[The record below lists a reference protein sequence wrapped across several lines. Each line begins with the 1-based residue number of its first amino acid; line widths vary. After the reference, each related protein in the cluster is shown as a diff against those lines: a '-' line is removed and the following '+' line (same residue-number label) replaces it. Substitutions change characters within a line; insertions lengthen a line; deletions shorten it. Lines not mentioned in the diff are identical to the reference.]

1 MRQIPGVES
10 AAMGLSLPY
19 ERGLNDGFKAI
30 DGPNA
35 GNSAMSSSAY
45 VSPDYF
51 RALRIP
57 VVAGRAFTDDD
68 TAVGAP
74 VAIVNESFARKHLG
88 TRDVVG
94 LHLALGKTVCTIVG
108 LTGDVKKRPGI
119 AGTAPLAGE
128 PVFYIP
134 YTQLDGP
141 PLRIIHTWF
150 EPSWLVRTGGPIS
163 GLPNA
168 MQIALGQAE
177 SDLHRI
183 GKTGNRPSRSDQ
195 PARLEPCMDDSQRRP
210 VQLSIGNIKHRLARQ
225 RRGPGDT
232 RSFLHIAGQAHDGA
246 GRAAKSEMQ

>member
-35 GNSAMSSSAY
+35 GKSARSSSPS

-68 TAVGAP
+68 PAAAAP
-74 VAIVNESFARKHLG
+74 VVIVNESFARKHLG

-94 LHLALGKTVCTIVG
+94 LHLALGKTACTIVG

-119 AGTAPLAGE
+119 AGPAPLAGE

-141 PLRIIHTWF
+141 SLRIIHTWF
-150 EPSWLVRTGGPIS
+150 EPSWLVRSGGPIS
-163 GLPNA
+163 GLRNA
-168 MQIALGQAE
+168 MQIALGQADPGLPFAGFHSL
-177 SDLHRI
+177 SDLQSLALAQQRVEVLLLTALAGLAPVISIVVVFGVVSHV
-183 GKTGNRPSRSDQ
+183 SVQ
-195 PARLEPCMDDSQRRP
+195 PPRDMS
-210 VQLSIGNIKHRLARQ
+210 
-225 RRGPGDT
+225 
-232 RSFLHIAGQAHDGA
+232 
-246 GRAAKSEMQ
+246 